1 MKNQNFY
8 MRVLCLVVIIGA
20 VLFYNSRTQE
30 KEYQTQN
37 EELTKRVDAL
47 EKQQQEILTAL
58 QENFDAQEKAKA
70 ESEKQ
75 KAEAAKSAENADS
88 AENTDSAENA
98 DSEENADSTENAD
111 GTENTDSTDNIEKP
125 DSADSTDTAD
135 QVYKDGTYIGD
146 GQGFGG
152 NIQVQIIIADDT
164 LTDIQVVSAE
174 KEDSAYLSQGKAVID
189 RILEAQSTDV
199 DTVSG
204 ATFSSTGILMAVED
218 ALGKAEN
225 Q

>member
-37 EELTKRVDAL
+37 EELTKRIDAL

-88 AENTDSAENA
+88 AENTDS
-98 DSEENADSTENAD
+98 TENAD
-111 GTENTDSTDNIEKP
+111 NTETAT
-125 DSADSTDTAD
+125 STDTAD
-135 QVYKDGTYIGD
+135 PVYKDGTYIGD

-152 NIQVQIIIADDT
+152 NIQVQITIADDT

>member
-37 EELTKRVDAL
+37 EELTKRIDAL

-88 AENTDSAENA
+88 
-98 DSEENADSTENAD
+98 TENAD

-135 QVYKDGTYIGD
+135 QVYKDGTYTGD

-152 NIQVQIIIADDT
+152 NIQVQITIADDT

>member
-37 EELTKRVDAL
+37 EELIKRIDAL

-98 DSEENADSTENAD
+98 DSTENAD

-135 QVYKDGTYIGD
+135 PVYKDGTYTGD

-152 NIQVQIIIADDT
+152 NIQVQITIADDT

>member
-37 EELTKRVDAL
+37 EELTKRINAL

-75 KAEAAKSAENADS
+75 KTETTK
-88 AENTDSAENA
+88 
-98 DSEENADSTENAD
+98 SEENADSTENAD

-135 QVYKDGTYIGD
+135 QVYKDGTYTGD

-152 NIQVQIIIADDT
+152 NIQVQITIADDT

-174 KEDSAYLSQGKAVID
+174 KEDSAYLSQGKAVIE

>member
-75 KAEAAKSAENADS
+75 KTETTK
-88 AENTDSAENA
+88 
-98 DSEENADSTENAD
+98 SEENADSTENAD

-125 DSADSTDTAD
+125 DSTDTAD

-152 NIQVQIIIADDT
+152 NIQVQITIADDT

>member
-1 MKNQNFY
+1 MHWKSS
-8 MRVLCLVVIIGA
+8 
-20 VLFYNSRTQE
+20 SR
-30 KEYQTQN
+30 KS
-37 EELTKRVDAL
+37 
-47 EKQQQEILTAL
+47 L
-58 QENFDAQEKAKA
+58 QHFDAQEKAKA

-75 KAEAAKSAENADS
+75 KTETTK
-88 AENTDSAENA
+88 
-98 DSEENADSTENAD
+98 SEENA
-111 GTENTDSTDNIEKP
+111 DSTDNIEKP

-135 QVYKDGTYIGD
+135 KVYKNGTYTGD

-152 NIQVQIIIADDT
+152 NIQVQITIADDT

>member
-98 DSEENADSTENAD
+98 DNTETA
-111 GTENTDSTDNIEKP
+111 T
-125 DSADSTDTAD
+125 STDTAD
-135 QVYKDGTYIGD
+135 PVYKDGTYTGD

-152 NIQVQIIIADDT
+152 NIQVQITIADDT

>member
-75 KAEAAKSAENADS
+75 KTETTKSTEKAE
-88 AENTDSAENA
+88 
-98 DSEENADSTENAD
+98 STENAD
-111 GTENTDSTDNIEKP
+111 TTETAT
-125 DSADSTDTAD
+125 STDTAD
-135 QVYKDGTYIGD
+135 QVYKDGTYTGD

-152 NIQVQIIIADDT
+152 NIQVQITIADDT

-174 KEDSAYLSQGKAVID
+174 KEDSAYLSHGKAVID

>member
-88 AENTDSAENA
+88 
-98 DSEENADSTENAD
+98 TENAD
-111 GTENTDSTDNIEKP
+111 GTENTDSTDNIET
-125 DSADSTDTAD
+125 DTADSTDTAD

-152 NIQVQIIIADDT
+152 NIQVQITIADDT

>member
-20 VLFYNSRTQE
+20 ILFYNSRTQE

-37 EELTKRVDAL
+37 EELTKRIDAL

-75 KAEAAKSAENADS
+75 KTETTK
-88 AENTDSAENA
+88 
-98 DSEENADSTENAD
+98 SEENADSTENAD

-152 NIQVQIIIADDT
+152 NIQVQITIADDT

>member
-37 EELTKRVDAL
+37 EELTKRIDAL

-88 AENTDSAENA
+88 
-98 DSEENADSTENAD
+98 
-111 GTENTDSTDNIEKP
+111 TENTDSTDNIEKP

-135 QVYKDGTYIGD
+135 QVYKDGTYTGD

-152 NIQVQIIIADDT
+152 NIQVQITIADDT

>member
-47 EKQQQEILTAL
+47 ENQQQEILTAL

-88 AENTDSAENA
+88 AENTDSAETAAN
-98 DSEENADSTENAD
+98 TETA
-111 GTENTDSTDNIEKP
+111 T
-125 DSADSTDTAD
+125 STDTAD
-135 QVYKDGTYIGD
+135 PVYKDGTYIGD

-152 NIQVQIIIADDT
+152 NIQVQITIADDT

>member
-20 VLFYNSRTQE
+20 VLFYNSKTQE

-37 EELTKRVDAL
+37 EELTKRIDAL

-75 KAEAAKSAENADS
+75 KTETTK
-88 AENTDSAENA
+88 
-98 DSEENADSTENAD
+98 SEENADSTENAD

-125 DSADSTDTAD
+125 DSVDSTDTAD
-135 QVYKDGTYIGD
+135 QVYKDGTYTGD

-152 NIQVQIIIADDT
+152 NIQVQITIADDT

-204 ATFSSTGILMAVED
+204 ATFSSTSILMAVED

>member
-37 EELTKRVDAL
+37 EELTKRIDAL

-75 KAEAAKSAENADS
+75 KAEAAK
-88 AENTDSAENA
+88 
-98 DSEENADSTENAD
+98 SEENADSTENAD

-135 QVYKDGTYIGD
+135 QVYKDGTYTGD

-152 NIQVQIIIADDT
+152 NIQVQITIADDT

-204 ATFSSTGILMAVED
+204 ATFSSTGILVAVED

>member
-20 VLFYNSRTQE
+20 VLFYNSKTQE

-37 EELTKRVDAL
+37 EELTKRIDAL

-75 KAEAAKSAENADS
+75 KTETTK
-88 AENTDSAENA
+88 
-98 DSEENADSTENAD
+98 SEENADSTENAD

-125 DSADSTDTAD
+125 DSVDSTDTAD
-135 QVYKDGTYIGD
+135 QVYKDGTYTGD

-152 NIQVQIIIADDT
+152 NIQVQITIADDT

>member
-37 EELTKRVDAL
+37 EELTKRIDAL

-98 DSEENADSTENAD
+98 DSTENAD
-111 GTENTDSTDNIEKP
+111 GTENTDSTDNMEKP

-135 QVYKDGTYIGD
+135 PVYKDGTYTGD

-152 NIQVQIIIADDT
+152 NIQVQITIADDT

-218 ALGKAEN
+218 SLGKAEN

>member
-37 EELTKRVDAL
+37 EELTKRIDAL

-75 KAEAAKSAENADS
+75 KTETTK
-88 AENTDSAENA
+88 
-98 DSEENADSTENAD
+98 SEENADSTENAD

-125 DSADSTDTAD
+125 DSTDTAD

-152 NIQVQIIIADDT
+152 NIQVQITIADDT

>member
-98 DSEENADSTENAD
+98 DSAENTDSAENADSTENAD
-111 GTENTDSTDNIEKP
+111 NTETAT
-125 DSADSTDTAD
+125 STDTAD
-135 QVYKDGTYIGD
+135 QVYKDGTYTGD

-152 NIQVQIIIADDT
+152 NIQVQITIADAT

>member
-75 KAEAAKSAENADS
+75 KAEAAKSAENAD
-88 AENTDSAENA
+88 
-98 DSEENADSTENAD
+98 

-125 DSADSTDTAD
+125 DSADSTDTTD
-135 QVYKDGTYIGD
+135 QVYKDGTYTGD

-152 NIQVQIIIADDT
+152 NIQVQITIADDT

>member
-88 AENTDSAENA
+88 
-98 DSEENADSTENAD
+98 TENAD
-111 GTENTDSTDNIEKP
+111 GTENIDSTDNIEKP

-135 QVYKDGTYIGD
+135 QVYKDGTYTGD

-152 NIQVQIIIADDT
+152 NIQVQITIADDT

>member
-30 KEYQTQN
+30 KGYQTQN

-75 KAEAAKSAENADS
+75 KAGAAKSAENADS
-88 AENTDSAENA
+88 AENT
-98 DSEENADSTENAD
+98 D

-135 QVYKDGTYIGD
+135 QVYKDGTYTGD

-152 NIQVQIIIADDT
+152 NIQVQITIADDT

>member
-30 KEYQTQN
+30 KGYQTQN

-75 KAEAAKSAENADS
+75 KAGAAKSAENADS
-88 AENTDSAENA
+88 AENTD
-98 DSEENADSTENAD
+98 
-111 GTENTDSTDNIEKP
+111 GTENTDSTDN
-125 DSADSTDTAD
+125 ADNTETATSTDTAD
-135 QVYKDGTYIGD
+135 QVYKDGTYTGD

-152 NIQVQIIIADDT
+152 NIQVQITIADDT

>member
-30 KEYQTQN
+30 KKYQTQN
-37 EELTKRVDAL
+37 EELTKRIDAL

-88 AENTDSAENA
+88 
-98 DSEENADSTENAD
+98 TENAD
-111 GTENTDSTDNIEKP
+111 NTETAT
-125 DSADSTDTAD
+125 STDTAD
-135 QVYKDGTYIGD
+135 QVYKDGTYTGD

-152 NIQVQIIIADDT
+152 NIQVQITIADDT

>member
-37 EELTKRVDAL
+37 EELTKRIDAL

-98 DSEENADSTENAD
+98 DSTENAD
-111 GTENTDSTDNIEKP
+111 GTENTDSTDNMEKP

-135 QVYKDGTYIGD
+135 PVYKDGTYTGD

-152 NIQVQIIIADDT
+152 NIQVQITIADDT

>member
-75 KAEAAKSAENADS
+75 KTETTK
-88 AENTDSAENA
+88 
-98 DSEENADSTENAD
+98 SEENADSTENAD

-135 QVYKDGTYIGD
+135 QIYKDGTYTGD

-152 NIQVQIIIADDT
+152 NIQVQITIADDT
-164 LTDIQVVSAE
+164 LTDIQVISAE

>member
-37 EELTKRVDAL
+37 EELTKRIDAL

-75 KAEAAKSAENADS
+75 KTETTK
-88 AENTDSAENA
+88 
-98 DSEENADSTENAD
+98 SEENADSTENAD
-111 GTENTDSTDNIEKP
+111 GTENTDSTDNIEKT
-125 DSADSTDTAD
+125 DSTDIAD

-152 NIQVQIIIADDT
+152 NIQVQITIADDT

-174 KEDSAYLSQGKAVID
+174 KEDSAYLSQGKAVIE

>member
-98 DSEENADSTENAD
+98 DSTENAD
-111 GTENTDSTDNIEKP
+111 NTETAT
-125 DSADSTDTAD
+125 STDTAD
-135 QVYKDGTYIGD
+135 QVYKDGNYTGD

-152 NIQVQIIIADDT
+152 NIQVQITIADAT

>member
-98 DSEENADSTENAD
+98 DSTENAD
-111 GTENTDSTDNIEKP
+111 NTETAT
-125 DSADSTDTAD
+125 STDTAD
-135 QVYKDGTYIGD
+135 QVYKDGTYTGD

-152 NIQVQIIIADDT
+152 NIQVQITIADDT

>member
-37 EELTKRVDAL
+37 EKLTKRVDAL

-75 KAEAAKSAENADS
+75 KTETTK
-88 AENTDSAENA
+88 
-98 DSEENADSTENAD
+98 SEENADSTENAD

-125 DSADSTDTAD
+125 DSADSTDTAE
-135 QVYKDGTYIGD
+135 QVYKDGTYTGD

-152 NIQVQIIIADDT
+152 NIQVQITIADDT

>member
-37 EELTKRVDAL
+37 EELTKRIDAL

-58 QENFDAQEKAKA
+58 QENFDAQETAKA

-75 KAEAAKSAENADS
+75 KTETTK
-88 AENTDSAENA
+88 
-98 DSEENADSTENAD
+98 SEENADSTENAD

-135 QVYKDGTYIGD
+135 KVYKNGTYTGD

-152 NIQVQIIIADDT
+152 NIQVQITIADDT

-204 ATFSSTGILMAVED
+204 ATLSSTGILMAVED

>member
-20 VLFYNSRTQE
+20 VFFYNSKTQE
-30 KEYQTQN
+30 KEYQKQN

-58 QENFDAQEKAKA
+58 QENYDAQEKAKA
-70 ESEKQ
+70 ESKKQ
-75 KAEAAKSAENADS
+75 EAEAVKNEESTDAEGTD
-88 AENTDSAENA
+88 NTD
-98 DSEENADSTENAD
+98 DTKDTDDTKNAD
-111 GTENTDSTDNIEKP
+111 GTEDADSAEA
-125 DSADSTDTAD
+125 DSADN
-135 QVYKDGTYIGD
+135 VYKDGTYTGD

-152 NIQVQIIIADDT
+152 NIQVQITISDDT

-204 ATFSSTGILMAVED
+204 ETFSSTGILMAVVD

-225 Q
+225 K

>member
-37 EELTKRVDAL
+37 EELTKRIDAL

-75 KAEAAKSAENADS
+75 KTETTK
-88 AENTDSAENA
+88 
-98 DSEENADSTENAD
+98 SEENA
-111 GTENTDSTDNIEKP
+111 DSTDNIEKP

-135 QVYKDGTYIGD
+135 KVYKNGTYTGD

-152 NIQVQIIIADDT
+152 NIQVQITIADDT

-189 RILEAQSTDV
+189 PVSWKPRAQ
-199 DTVSG
+199 
-204 ATFSSTGILMAVED
+204 M
-218 ALGKAEN
+218 
-225 Q
+225 

>member
-20 VLFYNSRTQE
+20 VLFYNSRIQE
-30 KEYQTQN
+30 KEYQKQN
-37 EELTKRVDAL
+37 EELTKRVDSL

-88 AENTDSAENA
+88 AENS
-98 DSEENADSTENAD
+98 D
-111 GTENTDSTDNIEKP
+111 GTENTDITDNIEKP
-125 DSADSTDTAD
+125 DSADSTDTAE
-135 QVYKDGTYIGD
+135 QVYTDGTYTGD

-152 NIQVQIIIADDT
+152 NIQVQITIADDT

>member
-37 EELTKRVDAL
+37 EELTKRIDAL

-75 KAEAAKSAENADS
+75 KTETTK
-88 AENTDSAENA
+88 
-98 DSEENADSTENAD
+98 SEENADSTENAD
-111 GTENTDSTDNIEKP
+111 GTDNTDNTDSTDNIEKP

-135 QVYKDGTYIGD
+135 QVYKDGTYTGG

-152 NIQVQIIIADDT
+152 NIQVQITIADDT

>member
-88 AENTDSAENA
+88 
-98 DSEENADSTENAD
+98 TENAD
-111 GTENTDSTDNIEKP
+111 NTETAT
-125 DSADSTDTAD
+125 STDTAD
-135 QVYKDGTYIGD
+135 QVYKDGTYTGD

-152 NIQVQIIIADDT
+152 NIQVQITIADDT

>member
-88 AENTDSAENA
+88 AENTD
-98 DSEENADSTENAD
+98 

-135 QVYKDGTYIGD
+135 QVYKDGTYTGD

-152 NIQVQIIIADDT
+152 NIQVQITIADDT

>member
-37 EELTKRVDAL
+37 EELTKRIDAL

-75 KAEAAKSAENADS
+75 KAEAAKS
-88 AENTDSAENA
+88 
-98 DSEENADSTENAD
+98 EENADN
-111 GTENTDSTDNIEKP
+111 TENTNNIEKT
-125 DSADSTDTAD
+125 DSTDTAD

-152 NIQVQIIIADDT
+152 NIQVQITIADDT

>member
-70 ESEKQ
+70 ESRKLKRRKVQ
-75 KAEAAKSAENADS
+75 KMQTVQKMQMAQK
-88 AENTDSAENA
+88 
-98 DSEENADSTENAD
+98 
-111 GTENTDSTDNIEKP
+111 
-125 DSADSTDTAD
+125 
-135 QVYKDGTYIGD
+135 
-146 GQGFGG
+146 
-152 NIQVQIIIADDT
+152 IQKMQMAQKIQTVQTI
-164 LTDIQVVSAE
+164 
-174 KEDSAYLSQGKAVID
+174 
-189 RILEAQSTDV
+189 
-199 DTVSG
+199 
-204 ATFSSTGILMAVED
+204 
-218 ALGKAEN
+218 
-225 Q
+225 

>member
-37 EELTKRVDAL
+37 EELTKRIDAL

-75 KAEAAKSAENADS
+75 KTETTK
-88 AENTDSAENA
+88 
-98 DSEENADSTENAD
+98 SEENADSTENAD

-125 DSADSTDTAD
+125 YSADSTDTAD
-135 QVYKDGTYIGD
+135 QVYKDGTYTGD

-152 NIQVQIIIADDT
+152 NIQVQITIADDT